1 MEQAKKG
8 TSRPSDLPQDA
19 TCYLAEKKETFE
31 RPIKSLN
38 QAACWGLMPVI
49 LATQGTEIRRIEVQ
63 GQPRQKSS
71 AYLEKK

>member
-49 LATQGTEIRRIEVQ
+49 LATQGQRSGGSRFKASPGKNQAPI
-63 GQPRQKSS
+63 
-71 AYLEKK
+71 